1 MIANYVSAIKALFTL
16 YDLPFTVLQHP
27 KIKYFLKA
35 LRIERPLSVK
45 PHNIISIP
53 ILAAMSESCANLPH
67 EEVFKATLLLVF
79 FWFSEVI
86 EPSSS
91 FFGII

>member
-1 MIANYVSAIKALFTL
+1 MSAIKAQFIL
-16 YDLPFTVLQHP
+16 YDLPFTGLQHP

-45 PHNIISIP
+45 PHNIIYLP

-67 EEVFKATLLLVF
+67 GESYLTLFFFVF
-79 FWFSEVI
+79 
-86 EPSSS
+86 
-91 FFGII
+91 